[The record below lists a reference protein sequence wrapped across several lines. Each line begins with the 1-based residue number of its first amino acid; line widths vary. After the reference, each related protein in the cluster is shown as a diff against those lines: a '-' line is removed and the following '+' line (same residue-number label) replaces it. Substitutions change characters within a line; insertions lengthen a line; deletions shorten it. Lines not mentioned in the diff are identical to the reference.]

1 MSFSIFQLMHTL
13 LKMVEV
19 TIDLTVLKTVAS
31 ALYYKIIPI
40 IINIILFFYR
50 ISRCIFILLLHYSNS
65 FYHCKSIWNY
75 MRWSRGSK
83 LHHIFIDER
92 KNKKYAIWYY
102 LMISTL
108 CNVQQTC
115 AVDLGASNIKSLTFS
130 VS

>member
-1 MSFSIFQLMHTL
+1 MHTQ

-31 ALYYKIIPI
+31 ALYYKTIPI

-50 ISRCIFILLLHYSNS
+50 ISRCIFCYYITLILSIIASRLETTCGDLVEVNIIKFLLMKQN
-65 FYHCKSIWNY
+65 
-75 MRWSRGSK
+75 
-83 LHHIFIDER
+83 
-92 KNKKYAIWYY
+92 NKKYASLYY

-115 AVDLGASNIKSLTFS
+115 AVDLGVSNMKALTFS